1 MGEAPKNRQD
11 GLNRMRTLRRTL
23 GTGACA
29 CLAAIAWLAIADPG
43 AAREGQPRPAAA
55 DQQAADTLGIPAVPS
70 PAYRAGKGP
79 VVLIDEAHGNY
90 HTAEG
95 RYRPFAALLER
106 DGYVVGRQRAMLSA
120 TALDPG
126 TILVIANA
134 LAPRNQEDWSLPTP
148 SAFDPQEIAAIHQWV
163 EEGGSLLLIAD
174 HMPFG
179 GAAEAHA
186 AAFGVR
192 MTNGYAMDSSLRNGI
207 FLFQRADGSL
217 ADHPITR
224 GRNRAEAVDS
234 LRAYS
239 GQALWIVGP
248 EHTPMLK
255 LAPSTI
261 LRLPVK
267 SQELDEKTPQIS
279 AAGMFQGALLRP
291 GKGRLAVFGE
301 AAMFSAQTTGP
312 LRFGFNDPA
321 SPQNA
326 QFVLNTLHWLSGL
339 LSDAS

>member
-1 MGEAPKNRQD
+1 MTGFAD
-11 GLNRMRTLRRTL
+11 L
-23 GTGACA
+23 GV
-29 CLAAIAWLAIADPG
+29 
-43 AAREGQPRPAAA
+43 AREGQPRPAAA
-55 DQQAADTLGIPAVPS
+55 DLQAPDTLAIPAVPS
-70 PAYRAGKGP
+70 PAYPPGKGP

-95 RYRPFAALLER
+95 RYRPFATLLER

-148 SAFDPQEIAAIHQWV
+148 SAFDPKGIAAVRQWV
-163 EEGGSLLLIAD
+163 EEGGALLLIAD

-179 GAAEAHA
+179 GAAEGLA

-192 MTNGYAMDSSLRNGI
+192 MTNSYAVDPALRNGI
-207 FLFQRADGSL
+207 FVFRRSDGSL
-217 ADHPITR
+217 ADHPISR
-224 GRNRAEAVDS
+224 GRSAAEQVDS
-234 LRAYS
+234 LRAFT
-239 GQALWIVGP
+239 GQAFWVAGADAAPI
-248 EHTPMLK
+248 LK
-255 LAPSTI
+255 LAPTTV

-267 SQELDEKTPQIS
+267 SQEMDERTPQIS
-279 AAGMFQGALLRP
+279 GAGMLQGALLRP

-301 AAMFSAQTTGP
+301 AAMFSAQAAGP

-321 SPQNA
+321 APHNA

-339 LSDAS
+339 LPDAS

>member
-1 MGEAPKNRQD
+1 MMSSKAF
-11 GLNRMRTLRRTL
+11 RMAAL
-23 GTGACA
+23 A
-29 CLAAIAWLAIADPG
+29 LAAAIWIAAG
-43 AAREGQPRPAAA
+43 QGFAREGQPRPAAA
-55 DQQAADTLGIPAVPS
+55 DQQAADTLGIPAVAS
-70 PAYRAGKGP
+70 PAYPAGKGP

-90 HTAEG
+90 HTASG
-95 RYRPFAALLER
+95 RYRPFATLLER
-106 DGYVVGRQRAMLSA
+106 DGYVVGRQRAMFSA

-148 SAFDPQEIAAIHQWV
+148 SAFDPQEIAAIRQWV

-174 HMPFG
+174 HIPFG
-179 GAAEAHA
+179 GAAEALA

-192 MTNGYAMDSSLRNGI
+192 MTNSYATEPGRNGI
-207 FLFQRADGSL
+207 FTFRRGDGSL

-224 GRNRAEAVDS
+224 GRNPAEQVDS
-234 LRAYS
+234 LRAFA
-239 GQALWIVGP
+239 GQAFWVAGA
-248 EHTPMLK
+248 ESTPILK
-255 LAPSTI
+255 LAPTTI

-267 SQELDEKTPQIS
+267 SEEMNERTPQIS
-279 AAGMFQGALLRP
+279 GAGMLQGALLRP

-301 AAMFSAQTTGP
+301 AAMFSAQAAGP

-321 SPQNA
+321 APQNA